1 MKETFSEQYPNPTIT
16 VTLEPVG
23 GTRDIPRPKTVA
35 QLCNRLGIRQGTA
48 LIIRNGEL
56 LTPDRHIETGDVIT
70 VASVVSQG

>member
-1 MKETFSEQYPNPTIT
+1 MKETFSEQYPKPTIT
-16 VTLEPVG
+16 VTFEPVG
-23 GTRDIPRPKTVA
+23 GTQDIPRPRTVA

-56 LTPDRHIETGDVIT
+56 LTPDRRIETGDAIT